1 MNFIDLKTQYRG
13 LKPDIDAAIMNVL
26 NHGRYVMGPEIEALE
41 SQLAEFTGARHVVSC
56 ASGTDALLMALMAKN
71 VGPGDAVFTSP
82 FTFFASA
89 EVIALLGATPVFV
102 DIDAATFNID
112 VKKLEQ
118 SIEKVANAGKLNLR
132 GIIPVDLFGQ
142 PADYANIQVLAD
154 KHDLFVLEDA
164 AQSLGSTLYGS
175 KAGALAECAAT
186 SFYPAKPLGCYGDGG
201 AVFTDSDEL
210 VELLKSIRSHGQGA
224 SQYDNVR
231 LGITGRMDSIQA
243 AVLCCK
249 LKVFAQELKR
259 RQEIAKHYNE
269 LLADHVQTPSIID
282 GAQSAWALYT
292 IQLDR
297 RDQIKQTLA
306 KAGVPSVIYYP
317 KPLHLQQAFAGLG
330 YKKGDLPVSEKSCE
344 RVLSLPMHPGLT
356 AQEVETVA
364 EQLIS
369 ATQLKA

>member
-142 PADYANIQVLAD
+142 PADYANIQILAD

>member
-71 VGPGDAVFTSP
+71 VGPSDAVFTSP

-142 PADYANIQVLAD
+142 PADYANIQALAD

-175 KAGALAECAAT
+175 KAGTLAECAAT

-210 VELLKSIRSHGQGA
+210 AELLKSIRNHGQGA

-259 RQEIAKHYNE
+259 RQEIARHYNE
-269 LLADHVQTPSIID
+269 LLAGHVQTPSIID

-364 EQLIS
+364 KQLIS
-369 ATQLKA
+369 ATQPKA